1 MNNYTM
7 HNSDFRLH
15 LNCAIDNLGLF
26 IQGVHH
32 YLLVVVEVY
41 ILSLSLS
48 IYIFFIYKYIC
59 IYIYYFLLVVHIKC
73 N

>member
-41 ILSLSLS
+41 ILSLSL
-48 IYIFFIYKYIC
+48 YIFFIYKYIC
-59 IYIYYFLLVVHIKC
+59 IYIFYFLLVVHIKC